1 MKIVR
6 HIPIFAF
13 LLVFYNLL
21 AFSAGDA
28 ASPLE
33 KVWLTTDLVSG
44 AVLRVTVS
52 DLIIMLGIASL
63 YAEIFKATRPTQ
75 LSILDHV
82 LSMLVFVIYLVE
94 FLVFYQV
101 GQAAFLILTLMSFL
115 DVIAGFTVTIV
126 AARRDITMN

>member
-6 HIPIFAF
+6 HIPILAF
-13 LLVFYNLL
+13 LLVFYNFL
-21 AFSAGDA
+21 AFSTANEQSAMDA
-28 ASPLE
+28 
-33 KVWLTTDLVSG
+33 VWLRTTLASG

-52 DLIIMLGIASL
+52 DLFIMLGVVSL

-75 LSILDHV
+75 ASILDHV
-82 LSMLVFVIYLVE
+82 LSMVVFVIFLVE
-94 FLVFYQV
+94 FLVLPQV

-126 AARRDITMN
+126 SARRDIAMH